1 MVVRESDGGVGRLS
15 WVGERMWGV
24 VKEGNKS
31 RDGMMN
37 MSGVGQVAAGRLED
51 SIWAGQTEWWDKSS
65 VDWLGG

>member
-1 MVVRESDGGVGRLS
+1 M
-15 WVGERMWGV
+15 

-31 RDGMMN
+31 RDDMMTR
-37 MSGVGQVAAGRLED
+37 SGVGRVAAGRLED